1 MGDPDN
7 MAIARTYFAQAIK
20 LNPNSVRSL
29 YGCFLVRFMT
39 GRVIDSVA
47 CFTSR
52 KLDMYYKELYG
63 QHPFLHNELNCE
75 YKIRMY

>member
-7 MAIARTYFAQAIK
+7 MAVARTYFAQAIK

-52 KLDMYYKELYG
+52 KLVIFYKELYG
-63 QHPFLHNELNCE
+63 QHPFLHSEFNMST
-75 YKIRMY
+75 K

>member
-29 YGCFLVRFMT
+29 YGCFLVRFLT
-39 GRVIDSVA
+39 GRVIESVA

-52 KLDMYYKELYG
+52 KLDIIMSCRIK
-63 QHPFLHNELNCE
+63 HPFLHSEFNMST
-75 YKIRMY
+75 K